1 MAAAPQKQRISQ
13 DAALLAVEWKL
24 VFADK
29 LRSAAREMA
38 HDSDTVTV
46 EHYQRALPEA
56 VEALLSNA
64 QIKSTPSNATKNGE
78 CPGCGSSILLHGMTS
93 PFIASC

>member
-13 DAALLAVEWKL
+13 DAALLAVEWKSA
-24 VFADK
+24 FADE
-29 LRSAAREMA
+29 LRRAAHRMA

-56 VEALLSNA
+56 VEALLRNA
-64 QIKSTPSNATKNGE
+64 QIESTPSNASRK
-78 CPGCGSSILLHGMTS
+78 
-93 PFIASC
+93 AA